1 MTAQTSAPAVP
12 AGTAAASAA
21 ASSPANTGLAPLP
34 QSRHLATAVPGPRS
48 QELHAERQAH
58 VTDGFGIALP
68 VFIDRADGGILQ
80 DVDGNRLIDFAS
92 GIAVTSI
99 GASHPRVRE
108 RVAAQLERFTHTC
121 FMVTEYE
128 SFTQV
133 CRWLNEHTPGDFEK
147 RTALFST
154 GAEAVENA
162 VKIARSAT
170 GRPKVLVFDEAY
182 HGRSL
187 LTMAMTA
194 KENPY
199 RLNFGPF
206 PTEIVRAASANPL
219 RPAAGFPSATGNN
232 DDGGA
237 AISAS
242 AASAGPALADATAA
256 ALASVEATL
265 AEHGAEEFAAMV
277 IEPIQGEGGFIV
289 PAPGFLK
296 GLRAIA
302 DKHGIV
308 LVIDEIQAGMGRTG
322 TLFASE
328 HEGIAGDL
336 TLSAKAL
343 ADGVPLSAV
352 TGRADLMNAVHAGGL
367 GGTYAGNPLA
377 CEAALAVFEAF
388 EDGSLLANARAI
400 EATAREVL
408 EPLVAETGMVA
419 EFRGRGA
426 MLALEFAD
434 RGTLAPRADLAK
446 EISARCHA
454 QGVLTL
460 TCGTHGNVI
469 RLLPP
474 LVIGEELL
482 RDGLAVLRQAI
493 LDVAAETEATP
504 AEAGAPAL

>member
-1 MTAQTSAPAVP
+1 MTAQISGP
-12 AGTAAASAA
+12 
-21 ASSPANTGLAPLP
+21 APLP
-34 QSRHLATAVPGPRS
+34 QSRHLATAIPGPRS
-48 QELHAERQAH
+48 QALHAERQAQ

-68 VFIDRADGGILQ
+68 VFVERADGGILA
-80 DVDGNRLIDFAS
+80 DVDDNRLIDFAS

-133 CRWLNEHTPGDFEK
+133 ARWLNEHTPGDFEK

-206 PTEIVRAASANPL
+206 PAEIVRAASANPL
-219 RPAAGFPSATGNN
+219 RPGSGTPAAGTN
-232 DDGGA
+232 DDAGA
-237 AISAS
+237 TS
-242 AASAGPALADATAA
+242 GADVTTA

-265 AEHGAEEFAAMV
+265 AEHGADAFAAMV
-277 IEPIQGEGGFIV
+277 IEPIQGEGGFVV

-296 GLRAIA
+296 GLRDIA
-302 DKHGIV
+302 DRHGIV

-328 HEGIAGDL
+328 HEGIAGDI

-343 ADGVPLSAV
+343 AGGLPLSAV

-388 EDGSLLANARAI
+388 EDGSLLANARSI
-400 EATAREVL
+400 EAAAREVL
-408 EPLVAETGMVA
+408 EPLVAGTDIVA
-419 EFRGRGA
+419 DFRGRGA

-434 RGTLAPRADLAK
+434 RDTLAPRADLAK

-474 LVIGEELL
+474 LVIGDELL

-493 LDVAAETEATP
+493 LDAAAEAAERP
-504 AEAGAPAL
+504 AEAAASALA

>member
-1 MTAQTSAPAVP
+1 MTGTSLALTVVP
-12 AGTAAASAA
+12 MTDSL
-21 ASSPANTGLAPLP
+21 PDPLP
-34 QSRHLATAVPGPRS
+34 QTRHLATAIPGPRS
-48 QELHAERQAH
+48 QALHAERRAH
-58 VTDGFGIALP
+58 VTDGFGVALP
-68 VFIDRADGGILQ
+68 VFIDRAGGGILQ
-80 DVDGNRLIDFAS
+80 DVDGNRIIDFAS

-99 GASHPRVRE
+99 GASHARVRE
-108 RVAAQLERFTHTC
+108 RIAAQLERFTHTC

-133 CRWLNEHTPGDFEK
+133 AKWLNEHTPGSFEK

-170 GRPKVLVFDEAY
+170 GREKVLVFDEAY

-194 KENPY
+194 KVNPY
-199 RLNFGPF
+199 KLNFGPF
-206 PTEIVRAASANPL
+206 PAGIVRAPSANPL
-219 RPAAGFPSATGNN
+219 RSPAAPE
-232 DDGGA
+232 
-237 AISAS
+237 
-242 AASAGPALADATAA
+242 GPEAVAAA
-256 ALASVEATL
+256 ALAAVEATL
-265 AEHGAEEFAAMV
+265 AEHGPEEFAAMV
-277 IEPIQGEGGFIV
+277 IEPIQGEGGFVV
-289 PAPGFLK
+289 PAPGFLA
-296 GLRAIA
+296 GLRMIA
-302 DKHGIV
+302 DRHNII
-308 LVIDEIQAGMGRTG
+308 LVVDEIQAGMGRTG
-322 TLFASE
+322 MLFASE

-352 TGRADLMNAVHAGGL
+352 TGRAELMNAVHTGGL

-400 EATAREVL
+400 EAAAREVL
-408 EPLVAETGMVA
+408 EPLVRQTGVVA

-434 RGTLAPRADLAK
+434 RDTLAPRADLAK

-460 TCGTHGNVI
+460 TCGTHGNII

-474 LVIGEELL
+474 LVIGQELL
-482 RDGLAVLRQAI
+482 IDGLQVLRQTI
-493 LDVAAETEATP
+493 LEVAG
-504 AEAGAPAL
+504 EAGDSTAAAAASALA

>member
-1 MTAQTSAPAVP
+1 MTETPVLAADTAQ
-12 AGTAAASAA
+12 
-21 ASSPANTGLAPLP
+21 LAPLP
-34 QSRHLATAVPGPRS
+34 QSRHLATAIPGPRS
-48 QELHAERQAH
+48 QALHAERLAH
-58 VTDGFGIALP
+58 VTDGFGVALP

-80 DVDGNRLIDFAS
+80 DVDGNRIIDFAS

-99 GASHPRVRE
+99 GASNRRVSQ
-108 RVAAQLERFTHTC
+108 RVAAQLDRFTHTC

-133 CRWLNEHTPGDFEK
+133 ATWLNEHTPGDFEK

-170 GRPKVLVFDEAY
+170 GRDKVLVFDEAY

-194 KENPY
+194 KVNPY
-199 RLNFGPF
+199 KLNFGPF
-206 PTEIVRAASANPL
+206 PAEIVRAASANPL
-219 RPAAGFPSATGNN
+219 RSPAAAQ
-232 DDGGA
+232 
-237 AISAS
+237 
-242 AASAGPALADATAA
+242 GPEAVTAA
-256 ALASVEATL
+256 ALADVEATL
-265 AEHGAEEFAAMV
+265 AEHGPEEFAAMV
-277 IEPIQGEGGFIV
+277 IEPVQGEGGFVV
-289 PAPGFLK
+289 PAPGFLA

-302 DKHGIV
+302 DRHGIV
-308 LVIDEIQAGMGRTG
+308 LVSDEIQAGMGRTG

-328 HEGIAGDL
+328 HEGVAGDL

-343 ADGVPLSAV
+343 AGGLPLSAV

-388 EDGSLLANARAI
+388 EDRSLLANARAI
-400 EATAREVL
+400 EAAARAAL
-408 EPLVAETGMVA
+408 APLVEETDVVA

-426 MLALEFAD
+426 MLAVEFAD
-434 RGTLAPRADLAK
+434 PGTLAPRADIAK
-446 EISARCHA
+446 EVSALCHT

-460 TCGTHGNVI
+460 TCGTHGNII

-474 LVIGEELL
+474 LVIGRELL
-482 RDGLAVLRQAI
+482 EDGLQVLRGAI
-493 LDVAAETEATP
+493 LAAAGSP
-504 AEAGAPAL
+504 AAAPEPASV